1 MAYLCL
7 VRPQKTFVHKPKP
20 LNDALNAYP
29 CFFSEIGEHSMR
41 NLTRRSLTRISTAV
55 AASNLSLV
63 LSVIDPRADAAKGEN
78 QTAATPPDARTV
90 SRPTDGD
97 KLQSEFLFDINLEAE
112 TPQNLASAGGG
123 RLIVPV
129 SGGTFAGHGLKG
141 TIVAPGG
148 DWIVQRPD
156 GSRVLDVRILLQT
169 DDGQKIY
176 MSWRGIAYTA
186 PGGALFA
193 RIVPLFETAAPK
205 YAWLNDVVA
214 VGVYRPDLG
223 KIAYRIYRIL

>member
-1 MAYLCL
+1 M
-7 VRPQKTFVHKPKP
+7 Q
-20 LNDALNAYP
+20 
-29 CFFSEIGEHSMR
+29 
-41 NLTRRSLTRISTAV
+41 NLTRRSFAKISTTVV
-55 AASNLSLV
+55 ASALGLV
-63 LSVIDPRADAAKGEN
+63 LSVIDLRADAAKEEN
-78 QTAATPPDARTV
+78 QTAATPPDARSV
-90 SRPTDGD
+90 SRPVEGD
-97 KLQSEFLFDINLEAE
+97 KLQSEFLFDLNLEVG
-112 TPQNLASAGGG
+112 TPQNLGSAGGG

-176 MSWRGIAYTA
+176 MSWRGIAYA
-186 PGGALFA
+186 PPGGGALFA

-205 YAWLNDVVA
+205 YAWLNNVVA

-223 KIAYRIYRIL
+223 KIAYRVYRIL